1 MTTATQKKL
10 SAPDSERAYLAGLL
24 ELLTDD
30 APRARDVASLVAAE
44 AFTIEGG
51 RELYVAIL
59 ATLEAH
65 PQPGIV
71 DLWNDLRSRGDNGGD
86 GLGLDL
92 SLDLLHASTANRH
105 GYALQVERR
114 GKEVAKAASRL
125 KTAAA
130 AEHAAAV
137 AADPSADPAE
147 VEAAVAAVA
156 AAGADVGSRD
166 VLEWIAFPVDV
177 LPEPAGS
184 FVRSAADSIGCDPAM
199 VALPLLSALAAAI
212 GNTRRLEVK
221 PGWLEPPVLWT
232 SVVAESGSQKTPA
245 FNAAMQFLEKRQT
258 AAFTEH
264 AEQMR
269 NHDAD
274 LAQHDAEMGAW
285 KAAVRKGNAGSAP
298 IRPVAPVATRY
309 YVSDTTIEA
318 MIPILAGNPR
328 GLLVAVD
335 EQAGWLAS
343 FDQYRSGRGGADAP
357 KWLSMHTAGSV
368 VSDRKSTGTA
378 YVPSAAVSVAGGIQ
392 PGALRRAIGT
402 QHVENGML
410 ARLLVAMPPRRP
422 KVWHNTQ
429 PDFIAVGEMA
439 AVFDVL
445 LDVPSAADGPA
456 VADFTHEAGK
466 AWQRFY
472 NSHGQEQNEA
482 TGALASMLAKIEA
495 AAARLALVIHC
506 VRQAAGQRLPHRIDE
521 VSVEAGVT
529 LARWFAREARRVYGE
544 LGAGEA
550 ADGAAGDAAEA
561 FRWIESRGGYS
572 TVRDLARG
580 LRRFRNDD
588 GRAEKTARRLVAAG
602 RAEWSVSAPGEAGG
616 RPGDGIRLVA
626 R

>member
-1 MTTATQKKL
+1 MTTATGKKL

-30 APRARDVASLVAAE
+30 PPRARDVAAMVAAE

-51 RELYVAIL
+51 RELYVAAV
-59 ATLEAH
+59 ATLEAF
-65 PQPGIV
+65 PKPGIV
-71 DLWNDLRSRGDNGGD
+71 DLRNDLRSRGDNGGD
-86 GLGLDL
+86 GRGLDL
-92 SLDLLHASTANRH
+92 SLDLLKASTANRH
-105 GYALQVERR
+105 GYALQAERR
-114 GKEVAKAASRL
+114 GKEVATAASRR

-137 AADPSADPAE
+137 AADPAADPAE
-147 VEAAVAAVA
+147 VEQAVAAVA
-156 AAGADVGSRD
+156 AAAADTGPRD

-177 LPEPAGS
+177 LPEPARS

-245 FNAAMQFLEKRQT
+245 FNRAMQFLEKRQT
-258 AAFTEH
+258 AAFTAH

-343 FDQYRSGRGGADAP
+343 FDQYRSGKGGADAP

-445 LDVPSAADGPA
+445 LDVSSAADGPA

-506 VRQAAGQRLPHRIDE
+506 VRQAAGQSLPHRIDE

-529 LARWFAREARRVYGE
+529 LARWFAREARRVYGV

-550 ADGAAGDAAEA
+550 ADGAAGDVVEAA
-561 FRWIESRGGYS
+561 RWIESRGGYS

-588 GRAEKTARRLVAAG
+588 GKAEKTARRLVADG
-602 RAEWSVSAPGEAGG
+602 RAIWSTSTPGEAGG
-616 RPGDGIRLVA
+616 RPGDGIKLVA